1 MTKEVRLT
9 ITGIQSGYG
18 QEDVSEVTTMGQ
30 YHEKGGRRY
39 LFYSEYTEEG
49 QIIKNRLTIDPEY
62 VELRKTGQGESASPS
77 VLTFRLGQMVPCRYL
92 TPMGYMELTSDTREI
107 ALKTREDSLI
117 LNLQYSLIL
126 HGSLMADYRLTIRA
140 ESLMNA

>member
-1 MTKEVRLT
+1 M
-9 ITGIQSGYG
+9 
-18 QEDVSEVTTMGQ
+18 
-30 YHEKGGRRY
+30 
-39 LFYSEYTEEG
+39 
-49 QIIKNRLTIDPEY
+49 
-62 VELRKTGQGESASPS
+62 
-77 VLTFRLGQMVPCRYL
+77 LTFRLGQMVPCRYL